1 MKKVGY
7 IREGTAQVQ
16 IRKRMMRSCGL
27 VEELIW
33 PAMIL
38 RNKRKCWVNGS
49 DYKDTREQIS
59 FL

>member
-27 VEELIW
+27 VEKLIW
-33 PAMIL
+33 SAIIL
-38 RNKRKCWVNGS
+38 QNKRKCWANGR
-49 DYKDTREQIS
+49 DYKETREQIN